1 MKIVTV
7 LGARPQFIKAGN
19 VSREIAEHDDIQE
32 VIVHT
37 GQHYDANM
45 SDIFFE
51 EMKIP
56 KPDYYLGIG
65 GKSHGAMTGQMM
77 EKIEE
82 VAVKEKPDWILVYG
96 DTNSTLAGAL
106 VAAKLRIPLAH
117 VEAGLR
123 SFNMNMPEEVN
134 RILTDRVSHLLFCPT
149 DTAVQNL
156 EKEGFPFKLSFNRS
170 QRILNVGDVMKDGA
184 EFYRK
189 FARKPDIALSDDFI
203 LCTVHR
209 AENTDNEEKLR
220 NIFSALETIAE
231 ERQVVLPLH
240 PRTRQ
245 KLQAVNYISKTKN
258 LRFIDPVGY
267 LEMVWLL
274 DHCSIVMTDSG
285 GLQKEAC
292 FFKKPCITLRDETE
306 WVELMENRFN
316 VLAGTER
323 ERILDALE
331 NFDFNSN
338 YDIDLY
344 GNGRASEKIVKE
356 LLNDRKTFSPF
367 ATGEGFKYLDKKR

>member
-1 MKIVTV
+1 
-7 LGARPQFIKAGN
+7 
-19 VSREIAEHDDIQE
+19 
-32 VIVHT
+32 
-37 GQHYDANM
+37 M